1 VGIITEGRGRHFD
14 PDMVDGFLKVADQFH
29 EVARRYTDT
38 DADFARMTAKLPS
51 DGEGTIARQGL

>member
-1 VGIITEGRGRHFD
+1 
-14 PDMVDGFLKVADQFH
+14 MVDGFLKVADQFH